1 MFSRK
6 DSHCQGQQWTDV
18 KKNLL
23 LDRCLHKDPFKLSN
37 FCKSQHTASVL
48 PNGDDDQPAVDEE
61 SLSVQSNHPAVVHL
75 QPVHPADD
83 EPLDDEP
90 IQSAVIHVQSNYC
103 LVNNS

>member
-1 MFSRK
+1 M
-6 DSHCQGQQWTDV
+6 
-18 KKNLL
+18 N
-23 LDRCLHKDPFKLSN
+23 RCLRKDPFKLSN
-37 FCKSQHTASVL
+37 FCKSQRTASVQ
-48 PNGDDDQPAVDEE
+48 PDGEDDHPAVEVE
-61 SLSVQSNHPAVVHL
+61 SLSVQLNHPAVVHL